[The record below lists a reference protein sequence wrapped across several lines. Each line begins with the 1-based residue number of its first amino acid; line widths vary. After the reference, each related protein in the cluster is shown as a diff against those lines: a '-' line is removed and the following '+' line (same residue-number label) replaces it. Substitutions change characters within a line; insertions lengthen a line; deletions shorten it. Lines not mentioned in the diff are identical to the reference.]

1 MDQKAY
7 TVIILSQ
14 QAAKAKKFLISALAL
29 RIAAALLGILILVSA
44 FVIYDYRIYHEK
56 VTDLHRLQ
64 AEADLQQGEIRAFMG
79 KISALEEE
87 LKKLADMERQ
97 MERDLREVYELKKAN
112 KRSPARP
119 AADVTKK
126 GSTEATTEVKASVV
140 EEISIL
146 EGKRPWLISHL
157 NQDLQVLRK
166 QALRTEHSLQEFGTK
181 LQFRKLVL
189 LATPSMWPVAGQ
201 ISSRFGDTRLNFD
214 SGGPRPH
221 RGVDISAPMGTPIVA
236 PADGVIRFAGHGL
249 DLGRLIIIDHG
260 YGFSTKY
267 GHLKKY
273 FVQTGDKVRKGQ
285 TIGAVGSSGS
295 STGPHLHYE
304 VHLHDRAVNPGDYLK
319 QRP

>member
-7 TVIILSQ
+7 TIIILSQ
-14 QAAKAKKFLISALAL
+14 QAAKVKKFLISTLAL

-56 VTDLHRLQ
+56 VTALHRLQ
-64 AEADLQQGEIRAFMG
+64 AEADSQQVEIRAFTG
-79 KISALEEE
+79 KITALEEQ
-87 LKKLADMERQ
+87 LKKLAEMERQ
-97 MERDLREVYELKKAN
+97 MERDLKEVNELKKPN
-112 KRSPARP
+112 KRSPVRP
-119 AADVTKK
+119 IPEVTKK
-126 GSTEATTEVKASVV
+126 GSTEVISSVGEEV
-140 EEISIL
+140 SIL
-146 EGKRPWLISHL
+146 EEKRPRLISHL
-157 NQDLQVLRK
+157 NQDLLVLRK
-166 QALRTEHSLQEFGTK
+166 QALRTEQSLEEFGK
-181 LQFRKLVL
+181 LLQVRKLVL

-201 ISSRFGDTRLNFD
+201 ISSRFGDTRLNAD
-214 SGGPRPH
+214 AGGPRPH
-221 RGVDISAPMGTPIVA
+221 RGMDISAPTGTPIVA
-236 PADGVIRFAGHGL
+236 PADGVIRFVGQGL

-285 TIGAVGSSGS
+285 TIGAVGSSGT

-304 VHLHDRAVNPGDYLK
+304 VHIHDRPVNPADYLK